1 MRSSLQHQQKSA
13 QPTLSVQLWAS
24 PANAAPAL
32 KMGFTWIAAM
42 LLPRTEMIN
51 ALAISVA
58 QMEALAH
65 RHHKPLLKAVAPK
78 SKRVNCLSGM

>member
-1 MRSSLQHQQKSA
+1 ME
-13 QPTLSVQLWAS
+13 
-24 PANAAPAL
+24 
-32 KMGFTWIAAM
+32 FTWIAAM
-42 LLPRTEMIN
+42 LLPRTGMIN